1 VPSEIPK
8 EFLARATAVTA
19 KRAETVIS
27 AVSVSQ
33 TYTIT
38 PPAPER
44 IGQLLLGYENQGAV
58 VKAVVQVLERYI

>member
-1 VPSEIPK
+1 M
-8 EFLARATAVTA
+8 TA
-19 KRAETVIS
+19 KRAETVIP